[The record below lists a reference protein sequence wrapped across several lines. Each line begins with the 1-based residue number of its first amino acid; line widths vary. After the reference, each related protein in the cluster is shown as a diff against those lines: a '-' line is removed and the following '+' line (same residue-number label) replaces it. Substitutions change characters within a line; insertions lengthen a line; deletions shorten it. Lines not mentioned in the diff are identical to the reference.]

1 MKKGADMKAVKRL
14 NNNVVVCTDRK
25 GRELIAIGKGIG
37 FGEMPKDIS
46 INDIE
51 RTFYDM
57 KYSEQNIL
65 KDLPMDVVVFTAD
78 LMDIVKNELP
88 YELNPNATLT
98 MADHIAFSIKRAA
111 QNISVKMPLLYDVQ
125 QMYPL
130 EYKIGE
136 YILRKIEKQFQ
147 VSLPKD
153 EIAGIALNLINSG
166 LNNKEI
172 IDTSRA
178 QEYENMLYEITEI
191 VEHTQKMI
199 IDKDS
204 FDYSRYATHLL
215 YLFQRI
221 QSHKTINSA
230 NYEVYEDIVEKFPSI
245 ELCVSKICQYIE
257 GKWKVELSKDEKLY
271 LMLHINRICTK
282 KDCNLKDRA

>member
-1 MKKGADMKAVKRL
+1 MKAIKKL
-14 NNNVVVCTDRK
+14 NNNAVVCVDGK

-37 FGEMPKDIS
+37 FGEIPREIS
-46 INDIE
+46 IDNIE

-65 KDLPMDVVVFTAD
+65 KDLPVDVVIFTAD
-78 LMDIVKNELP
+78 LMDIVKSELS
-88 YELNPNATLT
+88 YELNSNAALV
-98 MADHIAFSIKRAA
+98 MADHIAFAIDRAT

-130 EYKIGE
+130 EYKIGK
-136 YILRKIEKQFQ
+136 YILRKIEKQFH

-166 LNNKEI
+166 LNNKEV
-172 IDTSRA
+172 IDKSRL
-178 QEYENMLYEITEI
+178 QEYENMLYEVTEI
-191 VEHTQKMI
+191 VEYTQKMI

-215 YLFQRI
+215 YLFQRV

-230 NYEVYEDIVEKFPSI
+230 NYEVYEDIVKKFPSI
-245 ELCVSKICQYIE
+245 ESCVSKICKHIE